1 MHAESF
7 AHQRHLLGIYPK
19 RFSVRCTHMLK
30 EMQNPTA
37 FISRVR
43 ASWSRSASSL
53 EKNFT
58 SPFFWRHTTET
69 MSWQSFSGFT
79 AVNCLY
85 PCISRNG
92 DACEHFGTLAPL
104 GKKLISIRSIWP
116 MPRDGAAIRRNLVSP
131 MPTPIRETSRATNAA
146 PSPSTI
152 PGTSSSLRSR
162 FMTPMAT

>member
-1 MHAESF
+1 MAHCLGHKFRDRRRMHAESF
-7 AHQRHLLGIYPK
+7 AHQRHLFGIYPK

-104 GKKLISIRSIWP
+104 GKKLIRIRSP
-116 MPRDGAAIRRNLVSP
+116 HGVLV
-131 MPTPIRETSRATNAA
+131 TSAMHVFK
-146 PSPSTI
+146 
-152 PGTSSSLRSR
+152 LL
-162 FMTPMAT
+162 